1 MGVRFRGDLKTTH
14 SNKKYTVELWDSTY
28 NSTGVTE
35 LTLFG
40 EGFQI
45 TYEGQGDEIY
55 APVKGSA
62 CKVYAGIT
70 RGAEGTL
77 LQDWIYQSVLAT
89 KEDLYHVAI
98 YDDTNLYWFGVI
110 LPSLG
115 NEPDDSRPYD
125 FIIQATDGLA
135 RLKDKEFTLATSNLL
150 NILGPTNNFTEIIY
164 EILKSTPLYT
174 NTTQQLL
181 FSTCVGYY
189 ESLMPAKSG
198 DVDPLRYSYINASVF
213 ATKEEN
219 QNPIGKSYYEVLTEV
234 CESWGM
240 RVMLSN
246 GIYRF
251 YQVQSYQ
258 NDSETRYERF
268 YSRSTGGYLLYDQ
281 FPDPTYNNVLSST
294 SIPSVIN
301 GNQWEFYDPLKF
313 VFLKY
318 PFDVTSNL
326 IVSNAKFTKTA
337 IPFPT
342 GPILYRY
349 TQNLRNNI
357 LGGAAKK
364 LNFSTVVNF
373 KYILGGAGPFDVV
386 FRIKLKIGGNYLNK
400 DILGANVT
408 WTTNSSDVYEF
419 LVPNVTAGNS
429 AINIAFQTPD
439 IPSGTHNSNVFEIII
454 LEVINI
460 AAQTVVS
467 SSLYSASLQPGATS
481 LKYNSSSDDTDETYF
496 EYVGGNT
503 ASPINSYDIDLP
515 ETLIGECIDISNPGN
530 IYIDNGS
537 FFEPSRALWQIEGG
551 GEDYEFGMIR
561 VKDVLTAQTVAVRK
575 YQGGL
580 IGSEIYAHS
589 RLQYLS
595 KLYILN
601 GATYNAMNDKW
612 DGEWIEIDYVRGSFD
627 VIDDE
632 VQPGGGG
639 DTQLRREIGDVNTR
653 DAIGNNYTQSFIKQQ
668 KVNLISTG
676 VDGAVSSLPVNLF
689 TEKAREGDYL
699 RIFTPDGGGNQVVR
713 VSADSTGSFVSIDA
727 ATANF
732 PESSYVFF
740 DLADIIDRVRL
751 GNVKVYT
758 VNATTYLEPFSQ
770 NVVNTLDDATI
781 YLPSAAQSFKNG
793 RTVEITLKTHVGSGS
808 GAGKTI
814 VDGNGADIDMIGDN
828 TLNLNNNHSITLFT
842 DGVTWFIKASFK
854 HT

>member
-14 SNKKYTVELWDSTY
+14 SNKKYTVELWDTNY
-28 NSTGVTE
+28 TSTGVTE

-40 EGFQI
+40 DGFQI

-62 CKVYAGIT
+62 CQVYAGIT

-89 KEDLYHVAI
+89 REDLYHVAI
-98 YDDTNLYWFGVI
+98 YEEGNLYWFGVI

-125 FIIQATDGLA
+125 FVIQATDGLA
-135 RLKDKEFTLATSNLL
+135 RLKDKEFTLALT
-150 NILGPTNNFTEIIY
+150 NINVNYSFTQLIY

-189 ESLMPAKSG
+189 ESRMQPKSG
-198 DVDPLRYSYINASVF
+198 DVDPLAYSAIRPATF
-213 ATKEEN
+213 AILEEN
-219 QNPIGKSYYEVLTEV
+219 KEAKGKSYYEVLTEI

-268 YSRSTGGYLLYDQ
+268 YSRSTGNYLLYDE
-281 FPDPTYNNVLSST
+281 FPDPSYNKVLSST
-294 SIPSVIN
+294 AIPSVIN
-301 GNQWEFYDPLKF
+301 GNQWEFYDPLKY
-313 VFLKY
+313 VFLKLA
-318 PFDVTSNL
+318 FDKTANMLDELASMPVVGSKYTY
-326 IVSNAKFTKTA
+326 TKT
-337 IPFPT
+337 
-342 GPILYRY
+342 L
-349 TQNLRNNI
+349 NNSI
-357 LGGAAKK
+357 VGGAARR
-364 LNFSTVVNF
+364 LNFAMVINLLLPLSTNGYSCFVN
-373 KYILGGAGPFDVV
+373 
-386 FRIKLKIGGNYLNK
+386 IKLKVGNNYLRKPSGSNIT
-400 DILGANVT
+400 D
-408 WTTNSSDVYEF
+408 WSTNSGSAHVVFY
-419 LVPNVTAGNS
+419 PNLTQGLNTL
-429 AINIAFQTPD
+429 NLAFQTPD
-439 IPSGTHNSNVFEIII
+439 IPSGSHSTNTFTIDVLII
-454 LEVINI
+454 ENNIN
-460 AAQTVVS
+460 TTLSTS
-467 SSLYSASLQPGATS
+467 SYSAQRLLGSS
-481 LKYNSSSDDTDETYF
+481 MLKYNSSSNIQDETYF
-496 EYVGGNT
+496 EYIAGNT
-503 ASPINSYDIDLP
+503 STPINSYDIELP
-515 ETLIGECIDISNPGN
+515 ETLIGDGVDESNPG
-530 IYIDNGS
+530 YVYVSPNGVT
-537 FFEPSRALWQIEGG
+537 FEPSTGQWTCEEVGSA
-551 GEDYEFGMIR
+551 YEFGMIR
-561 VKDVLTAQTVAVRK
+561 VRDVLTAQIVAVRK

-580 IGSEIYAHS
+580 IGAEIYAHS

-601 GATYNAMNDKW
+601 GATYNAMNEKW

-668 KVNLISTG
+668 QVNLISTG
-676 VDGAVSSLPVNLF
+676 VEGAVSSLPVNLF
-689 TEKAREGDYL
+689 KEEAREGDYL

-727 ATANF
+727 ATADF
-732 PESSYVFF
+732 PKSSYVFF

-751 GNVKVYT
+751 GNVKVFT
-758 VNATTYLEPFSQ
+758 VNANTYLEPFSQ
-770 NVVNTLDDATI
+770 HVVNTLNNANI
-781 YLPSAAQSFKNG
+781 YLPSVTESFKNG
-793 RTVEITLKTHVGSGS
+793 RSIEITLKTYVGSGS
-808 GAGKTI
+808 GSGKTN
-814 VDGNGADIDMIGDN
+814 VNGNGADIDKPGESSLVLDN
-828 TLNLNNNHSITLFT
+828 GHSITLFT
-842 DGVTWFIKASFK
+842 DGVIWFIKASFK

>member
-77 LQDWIYQSVLAT
+77 LQDWIYQSVLT
-89 KEDLYHVAI
+89 TQEDLYHVAI
-98 YDDTNLYWFGVI
+98 YDETSLYWLGVI

-135 RLKDKEFTLATSNLL
+135 RLKDKEFTLALTTINVNYS
-150 NILGPTNNFTEIIY
+150 FTQLIY

-181 FSTCVGYY
+181 FSTAVGYY
-189 ESLMPAKSG
+189 ESNMQAKSG
-198 DVDPLRYSYINASVF
+198 DVDPLAYSAIRPATF
-213 ATKEEN
+213 AILEEN
-219 QNPIGKSYYEVLTEV
+219 KEARGKSYYEVLQEI
-234 CESWGM
+234 CASWGM

-268 YSRSTGGYLLYDQ
+268 YSRSTGGYLLYDE
-281 FPDPTYNNVLSST
+281 FTDPTYNKVLSST

-301 GNQWEFYDPLKF
+301 GNQWEFYDPLKY
-313 VFLKY
+313 VFLKLA
-318 PFDVTSNL
+318 FDKTANMLDELASMP
-326 IVSNAKFTKTA
+326 IVGSKYTYTKT
-337 IPFPT
+337 
-342 GPILYRY
+342 L
-349 TQNLRNNI
+349 NNSI
-357 LGGAAKK
+357 VGGAAKR
-364 LNFSTVVNF
+364 LNFAMVINLLLPLSTNGYSCFVN
-373 KYILGGAGPFDVV
+373 
-386 FRIKLKIGGNYLNK
+386 IKLKVGNNYIRKPSGSNIT
-400 DILGANVT
+400 D
-408 WTTNSSDVYEF
+408 WSTNS
-419 LVPNVTAGNS
+419 NS
-429 AINIAFQTPD
+429 AHVVFYPNLTQGLNSLNLAFQTPD
-439 IPSGTHNSNVFEIII
+439 IPSGSHSTNTFTIDVLII
-454 LEVINI
+454 ENNIN
-460 AAQTVVS
+460 TTLSTS
-467 SSLYSASLQPGATS
+467 SYSAQRLLGSS
-481 LKYNSSSDDTDETYF
+481 MLKYNSSSNIQDETYF
-496 EYVGGNT
+496 EYIAGNT
-503 ASPINSYDIDLP
+503 SSPINSYDIELP
-515 ETLIGECIDISNPGN
+515 ETLIGDGVDESNPG
-530 IYIDNGS
+530 YVYVSPDGVTFVPSAGQWTCEEVGS
-537 FFEPSRALWQIEGG
+537 P
-551 GEDYEFGMIR
+551 YEFGMIR
-561 VKDVLTAQTVAVRK
+561 VRDVLTAQIVAVRK

-601 GATYNAMNDKW
+601 GATYNAMNEKW

-727 ATANF
+727 TTANF

-770 NVVNTLDDATI
+770 NVVNTLDNATI
-781 YLPSAAQSFKNG
+781 YLPSAAESFKND
-793 RTVEITLKTHVGSGS
+793 RSVEITLKTHVGSGS
-808 GAGKTI
+808 GTGKTI
-814 VDGNGADIDMIGDN
+814 VNGNGADIDKTGDN
-828 TLNLNNNHSITLFT
+828 TLNLSNNHSITLFT
-842 DGVTWFIKASFK
+842 DGVIWFIKASFK

>member
-98 YDDTNLYWFGVI
+98 YDEANLYWFGVI

-135 RLKDKEFTLATSNLL
+135 RLKDKEFTLALT
-150 NILGPTNNFTEIIY
+150 NINVNYSFTQLIY

-181 FSTCVGYY
+181 FSTAVGYY
-189 ESLMPAKSG
+189 ESNMQAKSP
-198 DVDPLRYSYINASVF
+198 DVDPLAYSAIRPATF
-213 ATKEEN
+213 AILEEN
-219 QNPIGKSYYEVLTEV
+219 KEAKGKSYYEVLQEI

-268 YSRSTGGYLLYDQ
+268 YSRSTGGYLLYDE
-281 FPDPTYNNVLSST
+281 FPDPTYNKVLSST
-294 SIPSVIN
+294 SVPSVIN
-301 GNQWEFYDPLKF
+301 GNQWEFYDPLKY
-313 VFLKY
+313 VFLKLA
-318 PFDVTSNL
+318 FDKTANMLDELASMP
-326 IVSNAKFTKTA
+326 IVGSKYTYTKT
-337 IPFPT
+337 
-342 GPILYRY
+342 L
-349 TQNLRNNI
+349 NNSI
-357 LGGAAKK
+357 VGGAAKR
-364 LNFSTVVNF
+364 LNFAMVINLLLPLSTNGYSCFVN
-373 KYILGGAGPFDVV
+373 
-386 FRIKLKIGGNYLNK
+386 IKLKVGNNYLRKPSASNIT
-400 DILGANVT
+400 D
-408 WTTNSSDVYEF
+408 WSTNSGSAHVVFY
-419 LVPNVTAGNS
+419 PNLTQGLNS
-429 AINIAFQTPD
+429 LNLAFQTPD
-439 IPSGTHNSNVFEIII
+439 IPSGSHSTNTFTIDVLII
-454 LEVINI
+454 ENNIN
-460 AAQTVVS
+460 TTLSTS
-467 SSLYSASLQPGATS
+467 SYSAQRLLGSS
-481 LKYNSSSDDTDETYF
+481 MLKYNSSSNIQDETYF
-496 EYVGGNT
+496 EYIAGNT
-503 ASPINSYDIDLP
+503 SSPINSYDIELP
-515 ETLIGECIDISNPGN
+515 ETSIGDGVDESNPG
-530 IYIDNGS
+530 YVYVSPDGVTFVPSAGQWTCEEVGS
-537 FFEPSRALWQIEGG
+537 P
-551 GEDYEFGMIR
+551 YEFGMIR
-561 VKDVLTAQTVAVRK
+561 VRDVLTAQIVAVRK

-601 GATYNAMNDKW
+601 GATYNAMNEKW

-770 NVVNTLDDATI
+770 NVVNTLNNATI

-808 GAGKTI
+808 GTGKTI
-814 VDGNGADIDMIGDN
+814 VNGNGAGIDKTGDN

-842 DGVTWFIKASFK
+842 DGVIWFIKASFK